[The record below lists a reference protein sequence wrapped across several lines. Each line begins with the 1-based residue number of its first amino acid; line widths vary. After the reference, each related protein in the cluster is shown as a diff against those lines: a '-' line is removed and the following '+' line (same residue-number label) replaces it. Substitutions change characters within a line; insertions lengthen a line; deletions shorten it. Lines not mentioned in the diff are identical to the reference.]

1 MSTRRDE
8 LPLVQSCQRAWHRIS
23 FAHTEADV
31 ETYLDRL
38 DEGLLWLLESRF

>member
-1 MSTRRDE
+1 MSLSE
-8 LPLVQSCQRAWHRIS
+8 PIYIHGPSIS

-38 DEGLLWLLESRF
+38 DEGLRWLLESRS

>member
-1 MSTRRDE
+1 M
-8 LPLVQSCQRAWHRIS
+8 LVWEPIYIHGPSIS

-38 DEGLLWLLESRF
+38 DEWLRWLLESCS